1 MVYGTWAPNPTD
13 LWILPLFGDRKPF
26 PLVQSPFR
34 KDEPHFSYDGKWL
47 AYDSDESGT
56 WQIYVISFP
65 AADQKRQISIN
76 GGAQPRWRGDG
87 KELYYLSL
95 DGKMMAVGM
104 TLTNKIDAG
113 IPRELFETNINVDAT
128 RDQYAVTADGQRF
141 LILKPVSGATSPP
154 ITAVLNW
161 TAALRKK

>member
-1 MVYGTWAPNPTD
+1 MMG
-13 LWILPLFGDRKPF
+13 
-26 PLVQSPFR
+26 
-34 KDEPHFSYDGKWL
+34 
-47 AYDSDESGT
+47 SGSRMT
-56 WQIYVISFP
+56 RMRQIYVISFP

-95 DGKMMAVGM
+95 DGKMMAVGL

-161 TAALRKK
+161 TAALRKN